1 MPHTLTKAITTHQ
14 RLTKAQLFIYP
25 GQTEESLLAKP
36 FHIFDDEF
44 YDVIGENPSMT
55 TIATSE
61 SDPIFHEAVTWHP
74 ERDEVFFVQN
84 AGAPAAG
91 TGLNKSSIIQ
101 KISLADAEKV
111 RNGSLSAVPITV
123 VNTSNPQVINPNGGT
138 NYKGNIIFVGEGQ
151 GNNVPSAV
159 YMMNPEP
166 PYNTTTLINNYF
178 GRQFNS
184 LNDLVI
190 NPTNSDLYFTDTL
203 YGFLQ
208 DFRPFPQIRE
218 QVYRYNFDTGAL
230 TVVADGFGHPNGIT
244 ISPDG
249 RKAYVTDTGLVNGF
263 YPMNTTAPASIY
275 SFDIAADGTFDNRKT
290 FAFVPAFVPDGTY
303 SFLPRML
310 QNA

>member
-203 YGFLQ
+203 RLPP
-208 DFRPFPQIRE
+208 RLPP
-218 QVYRYNFDTGAL
+218 
-230 TVVADGFGHPNGIT
+230 
-244 ISPDG
+244 ISPDP
-249 RKAYVTDTGLVNGF
+249 R
-263 YPMNTTAPASIY
+263 ASI
-275 SFDIAADGTFDNRKT
+275 SLQLRHRR
-290 FAFVPAFVPDGTY
+290 TY
-303 SFLPRML
+303 RRCRWLWTP
-310 QNA
+310 